1 MKKEL
6 VSLQSVN
13 YLQAS
18 PELEELQHLMPISDI
33 DYSNLK
39 KDIEES
45 GEVRDAIKCYQD
57 DEGNFLILGGV
68 NRWKIA
74 KELNIKTV
82 PVQVYK
88 GTKQEYKELVIND
101 NVRRRHMSKEDKQ
114 RVAAELIKINPTRS
128 ALSISKEV
136 GISDKTVTSIK
147 NDLKGRS
154 EIPNVGTVDTKGR
167 KQPDKPKRPVKEIS
181 KSDIVSPSEK
191 SIPVKSIPV
200 KSTDKKDEM
209 WWTPEMEENK
219 KKIEKL
225 KSVIS
230 KKFQYQIDLHEDFIK
245 QCKKAKKEKEQNEG
259 RIMAYQVA
267 ISNLKELLNNVLA
280 EVK

>member
-88 GTKQEYKELVIND
+88 GSIQEYKELIIND

-181 KSDIVSPSEK
+181 KSEIVSPPEK
-191 SIPVKSIPV
+191 SIPVKA
-200 KSTDKKDEM
+200 TDKKDEM
-209 WWTPEMEENK
+209 WWTPEMEANRK
-219 KKIEKL
+219 KNEKL
-225 KSVIS
+225 KSVIT

-245 QCKKAKKEKEQNEG
+245 QCRKAKKEKELNEG